1 VYGIVGK
8 IRMLDPNHQTTAH
21 TERGAQPNHRLFD
34 EPFLRKLERLSI
46 LSRRAMAGQLQGE
59 RRSPKRGQSVEFA
72 DFRPYAPGD
81 DFRRIDWNAYARL
94 ERFFIKLFVEEQD
107 LTVHLLVDAS
117 PSMDWGE
124 PNKLRYAA
132 RAAGALGYVA
142 LSGLDRVT
150 VTALGH
156 AAPDANSGGYFPP
169 RRGKQ
174 QAMALFSFLQAL
186 IQPSTTVP
194 PNHGPHGTWDTP
206 QSSNTPG
213 TLAPRLRHYAT
224 AVPRP
229 GPLLLL
235 SDLLDDGWADGLRD
249 LAARGFEVTVL
260 HVLSPDEVDPGASS
274 WLSTAPTRDFKL
286 LDVETGLEVEIT
298 ADFETLQRY
307 REGLAVWREE
317 LRRFCGAR
325 GMHYVPIETS
335 LPFEELLFALLR
347 RRGVLV

>member
-1 VYGIVGK
+1 
-8 IRMLDPNHQTTAH
+8 MMSDPSLQSSSLPAFQSSNT
-21 TERGAQPNHRLFD
+21 RLFD
-34 EPFLRKLERLSI
+34 EPFLRKLERLSL
-46 LSRRAMAGQLQGE
+46 LSRRAMAGRLQGE

-72 DFRPYAPGD
+72 DFRPYTPGD

-117 PSMDWGE
+117 PSMDWGD
-124 PNKLRYAA
+124 PNKLRFAA

-156 AAPDANSGGYFPP
+156 AAAPSAGHAAAGAYFPP

-174 QAMALFSFLQAL
+174 QAMALFAFLEAL
-186 IQPSTTVP
+186 ARPSNRPTTVHAERGAP
-194 PNHGPHGTWDTP
+194 PND
-206 QSSNTPG
+206 
-213 TLAPRLRHYAT
+213 LASLLRTYAAAST
-224 AVPRP
+224 RP

-235 SDLLDDGWADGLRD
+235 SDLMDDGWADGLRA
-249 LAARGFEVTVL
+249 LATRGFEVTVL
-260 HVLSPDEVDPGASS
+260 HLLSPDEINPGASP
-274 WLSTAPTRDFKL
+274 WLNAAPTRDFKL
-286 LDVETGLEVEIT
+286 LDLETGAEVEIT

-307 REGLAVWREE
+307 REGLAAWREE

-325 GMHYVPIETS
+325 GMHYVLVETS

-347 RRGVLV
+347 QRGVLK

>member
-1 VYGIVGK
+1 
-8 IRMLDPNHQTTAH
+8 MLDPNHQTTKP
-21 TERGAQPNHRLFD
+21 PNHRLFD
-34 EPFLRKLERLSI
+34 ESFLRKLERLAL
-46 LSRRAMAGQLQGE
+46 LSHRATAGQLQGE

-150 VTALGH
+150 VTALGDATSGAGH
-156 AAPDANSGGYFPP
+156 AGNGAYFPP

-174 QAMALFSFLQAL
+174 QAMALFAFLEAL
-186 IQPSTTVP
+186 ARPPSNPTTQPRPTRNVGHHPTIQP
-194 PNHGPHGTWDTP
+194 PNHLTP
-206 QSSNTPG
+206 
-213 TLAPRLRHYAT
+213 LLHAYAT
-224 AVPRP
+224 AAPRP

-235 SDLLDDGWADGLRD
+235 SDLLDDGWADGLRA
-249 LAARGFEVTVL
+249 LATRGFEVTVL
-260 HVLSPDEVDPGASS
+260 HVLSPDEVDPGAST
-274 WLSTAPTRDFKL
+274 WLNAAATRDFKL
-286 LDVETGLEVEIT
+286 LDVETDGEVEIT

-307 REGLAVWREE
+307 REGLAAWREE

-325 GMHYVPIETS
+325 GMHYVPVETS
-335 LPFEELLFALLR
+335 IPFEELLFSLLR
-347 RRGVLV
+347 QRGVLK